1 MSRDGWAGKK
11 IGGEGGVLDFR
22 DGEVSAGY
30 LLCGGDRR
38 LWRTDSESI
47 KSHMILP
54 SLLI

>member
-1 MSRDGWAGKK
+1 MSREGEK

-22 DGEVSAGY
+22 DGEVSAGD

-54 SLLI
+54 PLLI